1 MMMPNNLKVYFYTKP
16 VDMRK
21 GINGL
26 SLFVAD
32 RLELDPLSGH
42 LYLFANTGAN
52 KIKALYWQKN
62 GFCLWYKILE
72 KGRLKIPKNSGEQ
85 IEITISQLN
94 YLLDGLDINKIK
106 PLGAIKESIIY

>member
-1 MMMPNNLKVYFYTKP
+1 MPNNLKVYFYTKP

-42 LYLFANTGAN
+42 LYLFANRGAN
-52 KIKALYWQKN
+52 RIKALYWQKN
-62 GFCLWYKILE
+62 YFFHKQRLMIYRSVPHYKN
-72 KGRLKIPKNSGEQ
+72 KKIF
-85 IEITISQLN
+85 T
-94 YLLDGLDINKIK
+94 
-106 PLGAIKESIIY
+106 